1 MYKMVESELV
11 IIQEEEFGHI
21 TGSQFSAQQSV
32 QCSAQIQKYI
42 ECQELLEKEQKTK
55 QQSSVHLNCEFCV

>member
-11 IIQEEEFGHI
+11 IIQGEEFGRI

-32 QCSAQIQKYI
+32 QRSAQIQKYI